1 MRSVAASALAA
12 SSMKGKRCLSKRT
25 PSNCARMLLP
35 IVSAVMP
42 VESEMKKTVRCM
54 GSPRVVAPACCA
66 PYRKVRKLSPLDRR
80 LTGMQLARRRTALV
94 FLCHAPST
102 ADNTNPLRP
111 ASGLC
116 FVTIPLV
123 AALPEETPLNHLVLW
138 LDQLRMTDLGKV
150 GGKNASLGE
159 MIGNLAKLGVSVPGG
174 FATTADAFQ
183 QYLEKSGVAKRIQAR
198 LADLNVDDVD
208 ALTKAG
214 KEIREWVIETP
225 LPAELDQAIR
235 DAYAKLCKDAGAN
248 NIAVAVR
255 SSATA
260 EDLPDASFAG
270 QQETFLNVVG
280 IEDVLHKV
288 KEVFASLYNDRAIA
302 YRVHQGFAH
311 ENVFLSAG
319 VQLMVRSDVGAA
331 GVLFTLDT
339 ESGFRDVVFVTG
351 SYGLGEMVVQGA
363 VNPDEFYVFKPTLK
377 AGKPAVLRRN
387 LGAKQLRMVYS
398 DQPGERVK
406 TEDTPAELRHKF
418 CINDED
424 VQELARQALIIE
436 QHYGRPMDIEWAK
449 DGNTGKLYIVQ
460 ARPETVKSRAHA
472 TQLERFHLSEKGK
485 VLAEGRAIGQKIGA
499 GKARVVESVA
509 DMDKVQPGDVLVTDM
524 TDPNW
529 EPVMK
534 RASAIVTNRGGRTCH
549 AAIIA
554 RELGIPAVVGC
565 GDATERLKDG
575 TLVTVSCSEGD
586 TGKIYDGLLETEV
599 SEVNRGEMPPI
610 KTKIM
615 MNVGNPQ
622 LAFDFAQL
630 PNEGVGLA
638 RLEFII
644 NNNIGVHPKA
654 ILDYPQ
660 IDADLKKAVESV
672 ARGHASPRAF
682 YVDKVAEG
690 VATIAAAF
698 WPKPVIVRLSDF
710 KSNEYRKLIG
720 GSRYEPEE
728 ENPMLGFRGAA
739 RYISEDFGEAF
750 AMECEAIKRVRN
762 DMGLTNVQVMVPF
775 VRTLGQ
781 AERVTKLLAQH
792 GLERGKDDLKVIMMC
807 EVPSNAI
814 LAERFLQF
822 FDGFSIGSNDLTQLT
837 LGLDRDSG
845 LELLAQDFD
854 ERDPAVEALIHQAI
868 KACLAQGKYIGIC
881 GQGPSDHPDF
891 AQWLA
896 KE

>member
-1 MRSVAASALAA
+1 MSALF
-12 SSMKGKRCLSKRT
+12 
-25 PSNCARMLLP
+25 
-35 IVSAVMP
+35 
-42 VESEMKKTVRCM
+42 
-54 GSPRVVAPACCA
+54 SP
-66 PYRKVRKLSPLDRR
+66 
-80 LTGMQLARRRTALV
+80 TALV
-94 FLCHAPST
+94 VPFE
-102 ADNTNPLRP
+102 N
-111 ASGLC
+111 
-116 FVTIPLV
+116 
-123 AALPEETPLNHLVLW
+123 
-138 LDQLRMTDLGKV
+138 LRMTDVESV

-159 MIGNLAKLGVSVPGG
+159 MISQLPSGVRVPTG
-174 FATTADAFQ
+174 FATTAHAFREFLQHDGLTGRINARLDALDTDDVRALAQAGAEIRAMVEAQPFPAD
-183 QYLEKSGVAKRIQAR
+183 LEKA
-198 LADLNVDDVD
+198 
-208 ALTKAG
+208 
-214 KEIREWVIETP
+214 IREAFVT
-225 LPAELDQAIR
+225 LS
-235 DAYAKLCKDAGAN
+235 AGNPEASF
-248 NIAVAVR
+248 AVR

-270 QQETFLNVVG
+270 QQETFLNVHG
-280 IEDVLHKV
+280 IEDVLHKM
-288 KEVFASLYNDRAIA
+288 KEVFASLYNDRAIS
-302 YRVHQGFAH
+302 YRVHKGFAH
-311 ENVFLSAG
+311 ADVALSAG
-319 VQLMVRSDVGAA
+319 VQRMVRSDLGAA
-331 GVLFTLDT
+331 GVMFTIDT
-339 ESGFRDVVFVTG
+339 ESGFEDVVFITS
-351 SYGLGEMVVQGA
+351 SYGLGETVVQGA
-363 VNPDEFYVFKPTLK
+363 VNPDEFYVHKPMLK
-377 AGKPAVLRRN
+377 AGKRAVIRRN
-387 LGAKQLRMVYS
+387 LGSKLIQMEFTTPDEKKASGKL
-398 DQPGERVK
+398 VK
-406 TEDTPAELRHKF
+406 TTDVPTELR
-418 CINDED
+418 NRYSLTDAD
-424 VQELARQALIIE
+424 VEQLAHYALVIE
-436 QHYGRPMDIEWAK
+436 QHYGRPMDIEWGK
-449 DGNTGKLYIVQ
+449 DGSDGQLYILQ
-460 ARPETVKSRAHA
+460 ARPETVKS
-472 TQLERFHLSEKGK
+472 QQKGQSEFRYKLKGHGT
-485 VLAEGRAIGQKIGA
+485 VLAEGRAIGQKIGT
-499 GKARVVESVA
+499 GPVRLVHNISE
-509 DMDKVQPGDVLVTDM
+509 MDKVQAGDVLVTDM

-575 TLVTVSCSEGD
+575 TLVTVSCAEGD
-586 TGKIYDGLLETEV
+586 TGFIYDGLLETEV
-599 SEVNRGEMPPI
+599 TEVQRGTMPAI

-622 LAFDFAQL
+622 LAFDFCQL

-654 ILDYPQ
+654 ILDYPNV
-660 IDADLKKAVESV
+660 DADLKKAVESV

-750 AMECEAIKRVRN
+750 AMECEAMKRVRQ

-775 VRTLGQ
+775 VRTLKQ
-781 AERVTKLLAQH
+781 AERVTQLLAAH
-792 GLERGKDDLKVIMMC
+792 GLKRGENELKVIMMC

-814 LAERFLQF
+814 LANDFLQY

-845 LELLAQDFD
+845 LELLAADFD
-854 ERDPAVEALIHQAI
+854 ERDPAVKALLSLAIQAC
-868 KACLAQGKYIGIC
+868 KTHGKYIGIC

-891 AQWLA
+891 AHWLA
-896 KE
+896 DQGISSISLNPDSVIDTWKSLAV